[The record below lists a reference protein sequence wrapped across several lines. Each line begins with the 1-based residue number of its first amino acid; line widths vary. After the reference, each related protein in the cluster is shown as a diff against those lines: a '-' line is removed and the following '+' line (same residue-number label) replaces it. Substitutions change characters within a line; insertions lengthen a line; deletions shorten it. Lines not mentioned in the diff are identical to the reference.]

1 MEAGKKVN
9 RQGFL
14 KFSSR
19 VGKSRS
25 REIGKWRASSN
36 SDDSYLLA
44 VVEDLDLVGPAGGLV
59 VEVGGPLAGGRH
71 VLVVEQPAQLV
82 PGLLRA
88 DHGHHGVVVLG
99 ARGLEKMRQVKCWS

>member
-1 MEAGKKVN
+1 M
-9 RQGFL
+9 
-14 KFSSR
+14 
-19 VGKSRS
+19 
-25 REIGKWRASSN
+25 
-36 SDDSYLLA
+36 
-44 VVEDLDLVGPAGGLV
+44 

-82 PGLLRA
+82 PGLRRA